1 MPAPFILAVGA
12 MALVVV
18 VLAVVVVAIWQGRS
32 AQEQTGQAPRLI
44 ARLARRVLGVCIRR
58 PDLCVIS
65 EKHRGTGTAG
75 NAGDDG
81 LATGAGLRMLF
92 GAAVAPWSTRP
103 VRPAVRQAAL
113 AAIAQHMFSLML
125 RNVASDGFVFAGPS
139 NPGSF
144 SLPGCVIA
152 PPLTGRS
159 ERDEP
164 CLLPL
169 PV

>member
-1 MPAPFILAVGA
+1 MPALLILAVGA
-12 MALVVV
+12 TGLV
-18 VLAVVVVAIWQGRS
+18 VLAVMVVVIWQGPS
-32 AQEQTGQAPRLI
+32 AQEQTRQASRLI
-44 ARLARRVLGVCIRR
+44 ERLAWRVLRVCIRK
-58 PDLCVIS
+58 PNSSVIS
-65 EKHRGTGTAG
+65 EKRHGTGTAG

-81 LATGAGLRMLF
+81 LATGAELRMPF
-92 GAAVAPWSTRP
+92 GGGGGPWSTRP
-103 VRPAVRQAAL
+103 VRPAVKQADL
-113 AAIAQHMFSLML
+113 AAIAQRMFSLIM
-125 RNVASDGFVFAGPS
+125 RNVAGNGFVFAEPS

-159 ERDEP
+159 SERDEP